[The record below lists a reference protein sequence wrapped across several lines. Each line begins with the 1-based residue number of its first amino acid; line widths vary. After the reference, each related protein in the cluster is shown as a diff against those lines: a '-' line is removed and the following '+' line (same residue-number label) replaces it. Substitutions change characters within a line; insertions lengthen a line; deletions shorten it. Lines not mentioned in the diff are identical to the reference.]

1 MANPTSYYHGHK
13 WQITELGLVPAPP
26 KLGRSRNVLP
36 VGGQCNDL
44 CKVFPKGLSNSQG
57 TNPYDTHAYCK
68 RCERYIPKIDFSEP
82 QNFAKFGSA
91 KEYYSNSI
99 KYIYNSY
106 PYDGSLKEKA
116 IWR

>member
-68 RCERYIPKIDFSEP
+68 RCSVYIPKTDLHENKNHAKILCP
-82 QNFAKFGSA
+82 CCHAFARLTPSTSA
-91 KEYYSNSI
+91 KNRTRKNRASRE
-99 KYIYNSY
+99 
-106 PYDGSLKEKA
+106 
-116 IWR
+116 